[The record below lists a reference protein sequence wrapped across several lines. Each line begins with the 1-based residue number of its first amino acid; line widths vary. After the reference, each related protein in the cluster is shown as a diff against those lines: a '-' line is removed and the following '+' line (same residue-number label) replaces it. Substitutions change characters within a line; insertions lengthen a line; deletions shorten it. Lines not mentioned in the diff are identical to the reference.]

1 MRTLLIMFSAI
12 LVLSCNTDKS
22 MERRITALERR
33 VAALEE
39 QNSLALSGNRVSPES
54 LNVQK
59 ANVSSDSL
67 SKKPKFFFEQADFD
81 FGTIN
86 EGEVVQHMYKFK
98 NTGNAPLV
106 ISKATASCGC
116 TVPSPPK
123 EAILPG
129 QSSQIQVRFD
139 SRNKPNQQVKT
150 ITVEA
155 NTDPAITKLQL
166 HGFVVPKKKS
176 N

>member
-1 MRTLLIMFSAI
+1 MRNILFLLSTI

-22 MERRITALERR
+22 VERRITALERR

-39 QNSLALSGNRVSPES
+39 QNSLASSGNSITPAGNLNPNPAVSQDP
-54 LNVQK
+54 LAK
-59 ANVSSDSL
+59 T
-67 SKKPKFFFEQADFD
+67 PKFLFEQPDFN

-98 NTGNAPLV
+98 NIGNAPLI

-129 QSSQIQVRFD
+129 QSSQILVRFD

-155 NTDPAITKLQL
+155 NTDPAILKLQL
-166 HGFVVPKKKS
+166 RGFVTPKKQA

>member
-1 MRTLLIMFSAI
+1 MKKLLFLLSAI
-12 LVLSCNTDKS
+12 LVLSCNNDKS
-22 MERRITALERR
+22 VERRITALERR

-39 QNSLALSGNRVSPES
+39 QNSLASAGNKSSPVVS
-54 LNVQK
+54 
-59 ANVSSDSL
+59 ANPNPSASQNPSA
-67 SKKPKFFFEQADFD
+67 KMPKFQFEQPDFD

-98 NTGNAPLV
+98 NIGTAPL
-106 ISKATASCGC
+106 IITKATASCGC

-123 EAILPG
+123 EPILPG
-129 QSSQIQVRFD
+129 QTSQIQVRFD

-155 NTDPAITKLQL
+155 NTDPALTKLQL
-166 HGFVVPKKKS
+166 HGFVVPKKQS

>member
-1 MRTLLIMFSAI
+1 MRKLLFLFSAI
-12 LVLSCNTDKS
+12 LVLSCNSDKS
-22 MERRITALERR
+22 VERRITALERR

-39 QNSLALSGNRVSPES
+39 QNSLASTGNKMNAAVNPNPNPSES
-54 LNVQK
+54 QDPL
-59 ANVSSDSL
+59 A
-67 SKKPKFFFEQADFD
+67 KKPKFLFEQPDFD

-98 NTGNAPLV
+98 NTGNAPLI

-123 EAILPG
+123 EPILPG
-129 QSSQIQVRFD
+129 QTSQIQVRFD

-166 HGFVVPKKKS
+166 HGFVVPKKQ
-176 N
+176 